1 MTDLS
6 KYPQDFLAVKD
17 GEMKSMERKEIRVDE
32 NLSFLLTRLD
42 NRYYATSNTCTHYGA
57 KLSES
62 PMTSEGRVICK
73 WHGACFDL
81 KTGDIEDAPALDR
94 LRTFDVTV
102 RNGGVYV
109 KISREELENP
119 RVLPK
124 CVKYN
129 PESKQTVVILGGG
142 ASGSSAA
149 QELREQGFDG
159 RIRVVSRENYY
170 PIDRIKVT
178 KQLGIDHA
186 SSIQLRSKEFWN
198 NLDVEF
204 LLNTD
209 VVSVDPRQKSVTLK
223 DQVLSFDH
231 LILATG
237 GWPRK
242 FGWEG
247 ENLENIFTIRTVND
261 NQDVSNAI
269 DEFTRATQRKPNL
282 VVVGSSFIG
291 MELVAAAN
299 EKANTTIVGQDKV
312 PLANVLGQV
321 IGDAMRKRHESKGV
335 KFILDA
341 KVTGFKPQDSNG
353 SAVGSISI
361 EGRDNVPADIV
372 ILAVG
377 VSPQTSY
384 LEKSGLPL
392 ARDKSLL
399 VDKYFKVK
407 GTDSIYATG
416 DIATFTNRLTGEEM
430 RIEHWA
436 HAENTGRTVAANIVK
451 NKSVE
456 FNYIPF
462 FWTVLF
468 GATLRY
474 CGYAKS
480 FDRVIVQGE
489 TKDIEKLSFVGYY
502 TKDNKV
508 LAICSYMKD
517 PIVSHCAELLR
528 LGKMPTAEEIDCGV
542 NPLDIQLIET
552 YDPKL

>member
-1 MTDLS
+1 MSDTS
-6 KYPQDFLAVKD
+6 KSNLQDFFAIKD
-17 GEMKSMERKEIRVDE
+17 GEMQSMERKEIKVNE

-94 LRTFDVTV
+94 LRTFDVSV
-102 RNGGVYV
+102 RDGGVYV
-109 KISREELENP
+109 KISQEELENP
-119 RVLPK
+119 RLLPK
-124 CVKYN
+124 CVKHN
-129 PESKQTVVILGGG
+129 PESKETVVILGGG
-142 ASGSSAA
+142 ASGSGAA
-149 QELREQGFDG
+149 QRLREEGFDG
-159 RIRVVSRENYY
+159 RIRIVSRENYY
-170 PIDRIKVT
+170 PIDRIKIT
-178 KQLGIDHA
+178 KQLGIDNVN
-186 SSIQLRSKEFWN
+186 SILLRPKEFWD
-198 NLDVEF
+198 NLDIEF

-209 VVSVDPRQKSVTLK
+209 VVNVDPKAKTVTLAQG
-223 DQVLSFDH
+223 QVWSFDH

-247 ENLENIFTIRTVND
+247 ENLKNIFTIRTVDD
-261 NQDVSNAI
+261 NQKVSKAI
-269 DEFTRATQRKPNL
+269 EAFTKTTQRKPNL

-299 EKANTTIVGQDKV
+299 EKANTTVIGQDRV
-312 PLANVLGQV
+312 PLANVLGPV
-321 IGDAMRKRHESKGV
+321 VGDAMKRRHESKGV
-335 KFILDA
+335 KFVLDA
-341 KVTGFKPQDSNG
+341 KVTGFKHKDSDT
-353 SAVGSISI
+353 SAVGSVAV
-361 EGRDNVPADIV
+361 EGRDSVPADIV

-377 VSPQTSY
+377 VAPQTSY

-392 ARDKSLL
+392 AKDKSLL
-399 VDKYFKVK
+399 VDRYFKVQ
-407 GTDSIYATG
+407 GSDSIYATG
-416 DIATFTNRLTGEEM
+416 DIATFTNRLTGKQM

-436 HAENTGRTVAANIVK
+436 HAENTGRTVATNIVK
-451 NKSVE
+451 KKSVE
-456 FNYIPF
+456 FNFVPF

-474 CGYAKS
+474 CGFAKS

-489 TKDIEKLSFVGYY
+489 TSDIEKMSFVAYY
-502 TKDNKV
+502 TKNNNV
-508 LAICSYMKD
+508 LAISSYMKD

-528 LGKMPTAEEIDCGV
+528 LGKMPTASEIDSGV
-542 NPLDIQLIET
+542 NPLEIPLIEI
-552 YDPKL
+552 